1 MMGNKIRK
9 VKIRKVIELEINR
22 LQKEIQQYEDS
33 ISLGS
38 KCRYYT
44 LSGKLDVLNY
54 LISS

>member
-1 MMGNKIRK
+1 MCNKIRK